1 MSQSDHGRCLS
12 NPSSWAAA
20 CGLSAGGS
28 ECGWVEGGSGVEGD
42 LTIEEVG
49 TELSKLRETDGK
61 MWGELGGGISISR
74 NVFPP
79 CVSKYPLTDP
89 VKSP

>member
-1 MSQSDHGRCLS
+1 M
-12 NPSSWAAA
+12 
-20 CGLSAGGS
+20 SAGGS

-61 MWGELGGGISISR
+61 MWGELGGGDKY
-74 NVFPP
+74 FPE
-79 CVSKYPLTDP
+79 CVSPLRVQVPSHGPCQEPLT
-89 VKSP
+89 